1 MPLDRY
7 LQRVKRDIGF
17 SHNFLIVVA
26 MFSMLLDHAALT
38 LIRNGKLYGFDV
50 DLYNNAVM
58 LDDAKFWIILYN
70 VMRII
75 GRLAF
80 PIFAFLL
87 VEGFRK
93 TSNLFKYF
101 LRLLLL
107 AFVSEIPY
115 DLMVFN
121 EFLTTRCFAIQ
132 NVVFTYIIALL
143 MLTCMRLIN
152 GLPSFLTIF
161 IAILAG
167 VLAKALRTDYAIEGI
182 VLIYIFYVFRF
193 DLNIKCILALIIT
206 FLMSIEHY
214 YGTAIFSVFFIYF
227 YDGKKGYVD
236 IGRVAYIFYPLHMLL
251 LYGILFFT
259 YWK

>member
-1 MPLDRY
+1 MSLDRY

-17 SHNFLIVVA
+17 SHNFLTVVA
-26 MFSMLLDHAALT
+26 MISMFLDHAALT
-38 LIRNGKLYGFDV
+38 LIKNGKLYGFDI

-58 LDDAKFWIILYN
+58 LDDAKFWIVLYN

-75 GRLAF
+75 GRLSF
-80 PIFAFLL
+80 PIFAFLI

-107 AFVSEIPY
+107 AFISEIPY

-121 EFLTTRCFAIQ
+121 EFLTVRCFAIQ
-132 NVVFTYIIALL
+132 NVVFTYTIGLL
-143 MLTCMRLIN
+143 MLTCMRLMS
-152 GLPSFLTIF
+152 GFPSFLTVF
-161 IAILAG
+161 VAALAAF
-167 VLAKALRTDYAIEGI
+167 LTKMLRTDYAIEGI
-182 VLIYIFYVFRF
+182 ILIYIFYIFRF
-193 DLNIKCILALIIT
+193 DLNIKCIFALIVT

-236 IGRVAYIFYPLHMLL
+236 IGRIAYIFYPLHMLL
-251 LYGILFFT
+251 LYGVLFFT

>member
-1 MPLDRY
+1 MSLDRY
-7 LQRVKRDIGF
+7 LQRVKREIGF
-17 SHNFLIVVA
+17 SHNFLTVVA
-26 MFSMLLDHAALT
+26 MLSMFLDHAALT

-50 DLYNNAVM
+50 DLYNNAIM
-58 LDDAKFWIILYN
+58 LEDAKLWIVLYN

-80 PIFAFLL
+80 PIFAFLI

-93 TSNLFKYF
+93 TSNLFKYI

-107 AFVSEIPY
+107 ALISEIPY

-121 EFLTTRCFAIQ
+121 EFLTVRCFTIQ
-132 NVVFTYIIALL
+132 NVVFTYVIALL
-143 MLTCMRLIN
+143 MLTCIRLSS
-152 GLPSFLTIF
+152 GLPSLLSVF
-161 IAILAG
+161 IAALAV
-167 VLAKALRTDYAIEGI
+167 VLAKLLRTDYAIEGI
-182 VLIYIFYVFRF
+182 LLIYIFYIFRA

-251 LYGILFFT
+251 LYGVLFFT

>member
-1 MPLDRY
+1 MSLDRY
-7 LQRVKRDIGF
+7 LQRVKREIGF
-17 SHNFLIVVA
+17 SHNFLTVVA
-26 MFSMLLDHAALT
+26 MLSMFLDHAALT

-50 DLYNNAVM
+50 DLYNNAIM
-58 LDDAKFWIILYN
+58 LEDAKLWIVLYN

-80 PIFAFLL
+80 PLFAFLI

-93 TSNLFKYF
+93 TSNLFKYI
-101 LRLLLL
+101 LRLFLL
-107 AFVSEIPY
+107 ALISEIPY

-121 EFLTTRCFAIQ
+121 EFLTVRCFAIQ
-132 NVVFTYIIALL
+132 NVVFTYVIALL
-143 MLTCMRLIN
+143 MLTCIRLSS
-152 GLPSFLTIF
+152 GLPSLLSVF
-161 IAILAG
+161 IAALAA
-167 VLAKALRTDYAIEGI
+167 VLAKLLRTDYAIEGI
-182 VLIYIFYVFRF
+182 LLIYIFYIFRS

>member
-1 MPLDRY
+1 MSLDRY
-7 LQRVKRDIGF
+7 LQKVKRDIGF
-17 SHNFLIVVA
+17 SHNFLTVVA
-26 MFSMLLDHAALT
+26 MVSMLLDHTALT

-50 DLYNNAVM
+50 DLYNNAIM
-58 LDDAKFWIILYN
+58 LEDAKLWIILYN

-75 GRLAF
+75 GRLSF
-80 PIFAFLL
+80 PLFAFLL

-107 AFVSEIPY
+107 AFISEIPY

-121 EFLTTRCFAIQ
+121 EFLTMKCFAIQ
-132 NVVFTYIIALL
+132 NVVFTYVIALL
-143 MLTCMRLIN
+143 MLTCIRLIN

-161 IAILAG
+161 IAAFAAFI
-167 VLAKALRTDYAIEGI
+167 AKVLRTDYAIEGI
-182 VLIYIFYVFRF
+182 ILIYVFYMFRF

-214 YGTAIFSVFFIYF
+214 YGAAIFSVFFIYF

-236 IGRVAYIFYPLHMLL
+236 IGRIAYFFYPLHMLL

>member
-1 MPLDRY
+1 MSLDRY
-7 LQRVKRDIGF
+7 LQRLKRDIRF
-17 SHNFLIVVA
+17 SHNFLTVVA
-26 MFSMLLDHAALT
+26 MLSMFLDHAALT
-38 LIRNGKLYGFDV
+38 LIRNGKLYGFDA
-50 DLYNNAVM
+50 DLYNNAIM
-58 LDDAKFWIILYN
+58 LEDAKFWLVLYN

-75 GRLAF
+75 GRLSF
-80 PIFAFLL
+80 PIFAFLI

-107 AFVSEIPY
+107 ALISEIPY

-121 EFLTTRCFAIQ
+121 EFLTVKCFAIQ
-132 NVVFTYIIALL
+132 NVVFTYVIALL
-143 MLTCMRLIN
+143 MLTCMRLIS
-152 GLPSFLTIF
+152 GLPLYFTIF
-161 IAILAG
+161 VAAPAAFIAKL
-167 VLAKALRTDYAIEGI
+167 LRTDYAIEGI
-182 VLIYIFYVFRF
+182 LLIYIFYIFRF

-236 IGRVAYIFYPLHMLL
+236 IGRVAYFFYPLHMLL

>member
-1 MPLDRY
+1 MSLDRY
-7 LQRVKRDIGF
+7 LQRVKREIGF
-17 SHNFLIVVA
+17 SHNFLTVVA
-26 MFSMLLDHAALT
+26 MLSMFLDHAALT

-50 DLYNNAVM
+50 DLYNNAIM
-58 LDDAKFWIILYN
+58 LEDAKLWIVLYN

-80 PIFAFLL
+80 PIFAFLI

-93 TSNLFKYF
+93 TSNLFKYI

-107 AFVSEIPY
+107 ALISEIPY

-121 EFLTTRCFAIQ
+121 EFLTVRCFAIQ
-132 NVVFTYIIALL
+132 NVVFTYVIALL
-143 MLTCMRLIN
+143 MLTCIRLSS
-152 GLPSFLTIF
+152 GLPSLLSVF
-161 IAILAG
+161 IAALAV
-167 VLAKALRTDYAIEGI
+167 VLAKLLRTDYAIEGI
-182 VLIYIFYVFRF
+182 LLIYIFYIFRA

-251 LYGILFFT
+251 LYGVLFFT

>member
-1 MPLDRY
+1 MSLDRY
-7 LQRVKRDIGF
+7 LQRVKREIGF
-17 SHNFLIVVA
+17 SHNFLTVVA
-26 MFSMLLDHAALT
+26 MLSMFLDHAALT

-50 DLYNNAVM
+50 DLYNNAIM
-58 LDDAKFWIILYN
+58 LEDAKLWIVLYN

-80 PIFAFLL
+80 PIFAFLI

-93 TSNLFKYF
+93 TSNLFKYI

-107 AFVSEIPY
+107 ALISEIPY

-121 EFLTTRCFAIQ
+121 EFLTVRCFAIQ
-132 NVVFTYIIALL
+132 NVVFTYVIALL
-143 MLTCMRLIN
+143 MLTCIRLSS
-152 GLPSFLTIF
+152 GLPSLLSVF
-161 IAILAG
+161 IAALAA
-167 VLAKALRTDYAIEGI
+167 VLAKLLRTDYAIEGI
-182 VLIYIFYVFRF
+182 LLIYIFYIFRS

-251 LYGILFFT
+251 LYGVLFFT

>member
-1 MPLDRY
+1 MSLDRY

-107 AFVSEIPY
+107 AVVSEIPY

-121 EFLTTRCFAIQ
+121 EFLTIRCFAIQ
-132 NVVFTYIIALL
+132 NVVFTYIIA
-143 MLTCMRLIN
+143 
-152 GLPSFLTIF
+152 
-161 IAILAG
+161 
-167 VLAKALRTDYAIEGI
+167 Y
-182 VLIYIFYVFRF
+182 
-193 DLNIKCILALIIT
+193 
-206 FLMSIEHY
+206 
-214 YGTAIFSVFFIYF
+214 
-227 YDGKKGYVD
+227 
-236 IGRVAYIFYPLHMLL
+236 
-251 LYGILFFT
+251 
-259 YWK
+259 

>member
-1 MPLDRY
+1 MSLDRY
-7 LQRVKRDIGF
+7 LQRVKREIGF
-17 SHNFLIVVA
+17 SHNFLTVVA
-26 MFSMLLDHAALT
+26 MLSMFLDHAALT

-50 DLYNNAVM
+50 DLYNNAIM
-58 LDDAKFWIILYN
+58 LEDAKLWIVLYN

-80 PIFAFLL
+80 PIFAFLI

-93 TSNLFKYF
+93 TSNLFKYI

-107 AFVSEIPY
+107 ALISEIPY

-121 EFLTTRCFAIQ
+121 EFLTVRCFAIQ
-132 NVVFTYIIALL
+132 NVVFTYVIALL
-143 MLTCMRLIN
+143 MLICIRLSS
-152 GLPSFLTIF
+152 GLPSLLSVF
-161 IAILAG
+161 IAALAV
-167 VLAKALRTDYAIEGI
+167 VLAKLLRTDYAIEGI
-182 VLIYIFYVFRF
+182 LLIYIFYIFRA

-251 LYGILFFT
+251 LYGVLFFT

>member
-1 MPLDRY
+1 MSLDRY
-7 LQRVKRDIGF
+7 LQRVKREIGF
-17 SHNFLIVVA
+17 SHNFLTVVA
-26 MFSMLLDHAALT
+26 MLSMFLDHAALT

-50 DLYNNAVM
+50 DLYNNAIM
-58 LDDAKFWIILYN
+58 LEDAKLWIVLYN

-80 PIFAFLL
+80 PIFAFLI

-93 TSNLFKYF
+93 TSNLFKYI

-107 AFVSEIPY
+107 ALISEIPY

-121 EFLTTRCFAIQ
+121 EFLTVRCFAIQ
-132 NVVFTYIIALL
+132 NVVFTYVIALL
-143 MLTCMRLIN
+143 MLTCIRLSS
-152 GLPSFLTIF
+152 GLPSLLSVF
-161 IAILAG
+161 IAALAA
-167 VLAKALRTDYAIEGI
+167 VLAKLLRTDYAIEGI
-182 VLIYIFYVFRF
+182 LLIYIFYIFRA

-251 LYGILFFT
+251 LYGVLFFT

>member
-1 MPLDRY
+1 MSLDRY

-101 LRLLLL
+101 FRLLLL
-107 AFVSEIPY
+107 AVVSEIPY

-167 VLAKALRTDYAIEGI
+167 VLAKVLRTDYAIEGI
-182 VLIYIFYVFRF
+182 VLIYIFYIFRF

-227 YDGKKGYVD
+227 YDGKKGYVN

>member
-1 MPLDRY
+1 MSLDRY
-7 LQRVKRDIGF
+7 LQRVKREIGF
-17 SHNFLIVVA
+17 SHNFLTVVA
-26 MFSMLLDHAALT
+26 MLSMFLDHAALT

-50 DLYNNAVM
+50 DLYNNAIM
-58 LDDAKFWIILYN
+58 LEDAKLWIVLYN

-80 PIFAFLL
+80 PIFAFLI

-93 TSNLFKYF
+93 TSNLFKYI

-107 AFVSEIPY
+107 ALISEIPY

-121 EFLTTRCFAIQ
+121 EFLTVRCFAIQ
-132 NVVFTYIIALL
+132 NVVFTYVIALL
-143 MLTCMRLIN
+143 MLTCIRLSS
-152 GLPSFLTIF
+152 GLPSLLSVF
-161 IAILAG
+161 IAALAA
-167 VLAKALRTDYAIEGI
+167 VLAKLLRTDYAIEGI
-182 VLIYIFYVFRF
+182 LLIYIFYIFRA

-227 YDGKKGYVD
+227 
-236 IGRVAYIFYPLHMLL
+236 
-251 LYGILFFT
+251 
-259 YWK
+259 